1 MNSRI
6 LYSKLP
12 KTTKTKIMNKTLSI
26 GLAGYSFIIEEH
38 AYIKLSDYL
47 AALRNSLDAAEAD
60 EVMHDIEIRIVEI
73 FNETLGKREVINDA
87 DVEMMIAKIGA
98 PEIIEEQEEAYYS
111 ERKTSTKTNEKQK
124 MFSGEKQLFRDPEK
138 QKIAGVCAGLAQYIG
153 MDITVMRVIWVLVF
167 LIMIPASGSAVL
179 ILFLYGILWLVLPK
193 AETASDYLKMKGKP
207 VNFDNLK
214 EESNKI
220 VQFANESGQRVG
232 ELYEENKPLINKT
245 GNGLA
250 TAFRYIFGVFF
261 AMMAVGG
268 LVGSAAIFGA
278 SWLDLGA
285 INVPGN
291 IGFFL
296 DDYNMKYLTMAFAF
310 LSTLIPSIIFLLISI
325 RLLSPKTKLNYT
337 GYVIG
342 GLVFIWIG
350 LLASIAFT
358 AAKYNSQYSG
368 SNEDAENIAINT
380 TSDSLMIDVKK
391 VQIPAQFLSYWDDV
405 YSDKTTIYKED
416 YPNVDVTRSDVAAPY
431 IIVKKRAD
439 GYNMPLNLKIPVEIS
454 GNKILFPNY
463 IIYPYKYRMRDY
475 DVDYELVVPK
485 NMKVIA
491 MNKDKDFS
499 FNDEFAEN
507 SDNNS
512 DSTNISTGTG
522 ILSKSTTTV
531 EYNSEDGD
539 SIIIN
544 GKKYPK
550 KNSDE
555 IIEKALKENKN
566 GENVDIKLKAG
577 DKEISV
583 KTN

>member
-1 MNSRI
+1 
-6 LYSKLP
+6 
-12 KTTKTKIMNKTLSI
+12 MNKTLSI

-73 FNETLGKREVINDA
+73 FNETLGKREVINDT

-98 PEIIEEQEEAYYS
+98 PEVIEEQEEAYYS
-111 ERKTSTKTNEKQK
+111 ERKSNKKTDEKQK
-124 MFSGEKQLFRDPEK
+124 MFSGERQLFRDPEK

-153 MDITVMRVIWVLVF
+153 LDISLMRIIW
-167 LIMIPASGSAVL
+167 LIIFIIGFPLAP
-179 ILFLYGILWLVLPK
+179 LFLFIGFFYCILWLVLPK

-232 ELYEENKPLINKT
+232 ELYEENKPLINRT
-245 GNGLA
+245 GKGMA

-261 AMMAVGG
+261 AFLAVGG

-285 INVPGN
+285 IDVPGN

-325 RLLSPKTKLNYT
+325 RLLSPKTKLKYT

-350 LLASIAFT
+350 LLATIAFT

-368 SNEDAENIAINT
+368 NNEDAENIAINT
-380 TSDSLMIDVKK
+380 TSDTLMVDVKK
-391 VQIPAQFLSYWDDV
+391 VYIPAQFQSFWDDI
-405 YSDKTTIYKED
+405 YSDKKTVYKRD
-416 YPNVDVTRSDVAAPY
+416 YPSIDVIRKDITAPY
-431 IIVKKRAD
+431 LIIKKSAD
-439 GYNMPLNLKIPVEIS
+439 GYNLPLNMKVPVEIS
-454 GNKILFPNY
+454 GNKIFFPNY
-463 IIYPYKYRMRDY
+463 VLYPYQYRMRDY
-475 DVDYELVVPK
+475 DVNYELVVPK
-485 NMKVIA
+485 TMKVIA
-491 MNKDKDFS
+491 MNDERGFS
-499 FNDEFAEN
+499 LNDELNED
-507 SDNNS
+507 DNTTQE
-512 DSTNISTGTG
+512 DSTTVSIGNG
-522 ILSKSTTTV
+522 IIKSNSTTV
-531 EYNSEDGD
+531 EYNSEDAD

-550 KNSDE
+550 KGSEE

>member
-1 MNSRI
+1 
-6 LYSKLP
+6 
-12 KTTKTKIMNKTLSI
+12 MNKTLSI

-380 TSDSLMIDVKK
+380 TSDTLMVDMKK
-391 VQIPAQFLSYWDDV
+391 VQIPAQFQSFWDDV
-405 YSDKTTIYKED
+405 YSDKKTVYKKD
-416 YPNVDVTRSDVAAPY
+416 YPSIDITRKDITAPY
-431 IIVKKRAD
+431 LIIKKRAD
-439 GYNMPLNLKIPVEIS
+439 GYNLPLNMKVPVEIS
-454 GNKILFPNY
+454 GNTIFFPNY
-463 IIYPYKYRMRDY
+463 ILYPYQYRMRDY

-485 NMKVIA
+485 TMKVIA
-491 MNKDKDFS
+491 MNDERGFS
-499 FNDEFAEN
+499 LNDELNED
-507 SDNNS
+507 DNTTQE
-512 DSTNISTGTG
+512 DSTTVSIGNG
-522 ILSKSTTTV
+522 IIKSNSTTV
-531 EYNSEDGD
+531 EYNSEDAD

-566 GENVDIKLKAG
+566 GEKVDIKLKAG